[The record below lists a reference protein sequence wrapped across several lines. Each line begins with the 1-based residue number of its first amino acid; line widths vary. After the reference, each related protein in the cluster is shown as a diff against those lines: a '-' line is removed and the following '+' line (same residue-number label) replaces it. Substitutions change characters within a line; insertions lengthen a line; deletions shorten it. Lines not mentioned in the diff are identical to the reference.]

1 MKGGSLMEG
10 SKVIV
15 IPKTVL
21 PNVDATTG
29 IIKKRRVAA
38 YCRVSS
44 DMDDQLHSLETQK
57 TEFDRKIKEN
67 PGWEYVGLY
76 FDEGITGTSLKKRDG
91 FNKMIEDALNGKIDL
106 ILVKSISRFARNTV
120 DCIKTKRDLEAKG
133 VEVFFEKENISSL
146 DGASETMLT
155 VYASFAQEESR
166 QISTNVTWGIRARMR
181 DGKYRIAATTL
192 GYKKDENGN
201 MVIDE
206 EGKETVKLIFSLFL
220 NGFTYREIIDE
231 LIKQGRKNSKGEV
244 KWLISNITSILGNE
258 KYCGDVIYQ
267 KTYCKS
273 YLTHERVINNG
284 ELEQFFVPNHHESI
298 IDKSIFMYVQLLR
311 KKRKENY
318 KPIENKNNYPL
329 AGLVYCA
336 NCGRP
341 MRRVQYYKG
350 KPYERIAL
358 TCKMQKKN
366 NQNYLNCNINNTID
380 YNTLLKLAEKIVR
393 EESNEID
400 TNLLINSVSSAM
412 TITESSKKINE
423 LSNMIIDHKNK
434 ISELVNNQI
443 AKGLSIEEYGQTYA
457 LYQGKIKECELEIER
472 LSSEQFKISK
482 KTEFNQELLG
492 FLSKNTTI
500 SIQIVSK
507 VIRRIY
513 RMNDNSVLIILAKES
528 VDQTTLERI
537 RNNIEDFRKLELKQ
551 FVERNNVLDYR
562 ILRMEE
568 IRND

>member
-1 MKGGSLMEG
+1 MEG

-318 KPIENKNNYPL
+318 KPIDNKNNYPL
-329 AGLVYCA
+329 AGLVYCT

-380 YNTLLKLAEKIVR
+380 YNTLLKLVEKIVR

-400 TNLLINSVSSAM
+400 TNLWINSVSSAM

-482 KTEFNQELLG
+482 RTEFNQELLG